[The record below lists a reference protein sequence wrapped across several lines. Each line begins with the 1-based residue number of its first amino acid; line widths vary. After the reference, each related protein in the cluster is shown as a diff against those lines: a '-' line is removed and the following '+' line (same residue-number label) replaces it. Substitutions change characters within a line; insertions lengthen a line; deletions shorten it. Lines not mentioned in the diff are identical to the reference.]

1 MNTFCPN
8 CGNPV
13 VPNARFCPACGVTR
27 EVVLSVVAERAVN
40 EPPSRSAALPPPV
53 RSCSFCAI
61 CGVQAISDTAPFC
74 TQCGSLVKASSSLP
88 IAEQRPNV
96 QVNVINAPHTGVKA
110 SSELS
115 GSYGLPI
122 PSMVIG
128 IVFVLGVFDNS
139 RWDSDTISGAAAFCI
154 VGLVLGI
161 VSVCRQQK
169 GRGMAVAGIVL
180 SSIALLAVIGRMS

>member
-13 VPNARFCPACGVTR
+13 VPNARFCPACGITHDVVRPVVT
-27 EVVLSVVAERAVN
+27 ECAVY
-40 EPPSRSAALPPPV
+40 EPPSRSAVLPPV

-74 TQCGSLVKASSSLP
+74 TQCGSLVKASSSLS

-96 QVNVINAPHTGVKA
+96 QVNVINAQHTGVKA

-122 PSMVIG
+122 PSMIIG